1 MENTNNQNVF
11 ELAITLGKALKKD
24 ERLVRMDAARKAYEE
39 DPTLKTLM
47 TEYDVQQKAIQQVAS
62 AEDFD
67 PQLLQSIQLLLRNPA
82 ARMLHRKFFQG
93 HPHFQYIF
101 QVRNRN
107 LCHHCTFARNHQHK
121 PFQLKLPDCFTDRCP
136 AHPKLLCQ
144 MNFHQTLTRFQ
155 LSS

>member
-1 MENTNNQNVF
+1 MENTTNNQTGF

-67 PQLLQSIQLLLRNPA
+67 PQLLQSIQNRINELYDQIMAAPVYVELLEAQEAVNELMNA
-82 ARMLHRKFFQG
+82 VNNT
-93 HPHFQYIF
+93 I
-101 QVRNRN
+101 
-107 LCHHCTFARNHQHK
+107 TFAITGEMPSNCTH
-121 PFQLKLPDCFTDRCP
+121 DCSTCGGC
-136 AHPKLLCQ
+136 H
-144 MNFHQTLTRFQ
+144 
-155 LSS
+155 

>member
-47 TEYDVQQKAIQQVAS
+47 TEYDVAS

-67 PQLLQSIQLLLRNPA
+67 PQLLQSIQNRINELYDQIMA
-82 ARMLHRKFFQG
+82 APVYVELMEAQEAVNELMNAVNNT
-93 HPHFQYIF
+93 I
-101 QVRNRN
+101 
-107 LCHHCTFARNHQHK
+107 TFAITGEMPSNCTH
-121 PFQLKLPDCFTDRCP
+121 DCSTCGGGCS
-136 AHPKLLCQ
+136 H
-144 MNFHQTLTRFQ
+144 
-155 LSS
+155 